1 MKTLGTD
8 ISLDVCKGEGYLMV
22 QFDARR
28 KFTKNLEVRF
38 IRYWPDYDKLAGEIL
53 VDTFSCLSDVWGAY
67 QGDKKGI
74 DSFADM
80 DYNDINEISDIYTF
94 LHFADSVDAY
104 NGFLSW

>member
-8 ISLDVCKGEGYLMV
+8 ISLDICKSEGYLMV
-22 QFDARR
+22 KFDARR

-38 IRYWPDYDKLAGEIL
+38 IRYWPDYTDLAGEQC
-53 VDTFSCLSDVWGAY
+53 VNTFCSVVDVWEAY